1 MAFCPN
7 CGKEIDKEDQFCKGC
22 GSKINSDGDL
32 EIGNNTEIKTESDD
46 ADNKLIIIPL
56 ILGIIGVI
64 VGLAEGLS
72 CPMLFG
78 WINILTEIVIAI
90 VGGCIGIYLYHF
102 KKEYLIAGIQ
112 FILTGILMVFL
123 IGNMA
128 LIGCII
134 FILAGIL
141 SIVFTKKYNID
152 NKVLLILPIFTVI
165 LMLLV
170 AVVFVG
176 IGDYNQSQLSNEVS
190 ISNLNNDIAYSYGYY
205 DGYLKGD
212 VHFDTSLDYVSME
225 VEFMDENGKVLD
237 TTYALM
243 DSSVEAGKTYQFE
256 AWYMKEEKPYTAQI
270 SLKNSALDDEGPFY
284 VQNVTLA

>member
-32 EIGNNTEIKTESDD
+32 DIENNTEIKTESAD
-46 ADNKLIIIPL
+46 ADNKLILIPL

-152 NKVLLILPIFTVI
+152 NKVLLILPIFTII

-205 DGYLKGD
+205 EGYLKGD

-237 TTYALM
+237 NTYAIM